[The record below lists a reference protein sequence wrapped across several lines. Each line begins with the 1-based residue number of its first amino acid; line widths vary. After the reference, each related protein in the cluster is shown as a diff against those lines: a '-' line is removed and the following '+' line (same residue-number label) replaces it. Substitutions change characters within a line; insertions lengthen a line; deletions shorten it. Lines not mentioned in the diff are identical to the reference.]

1 MQYIPQALAAN
12 SSNMVTEGKSVI
24 NSSSCNKENIGKMLN
39 VLNVASGNLCSLEK
53 SGKTGE
59 EITNANP
66 IDTNVNDKSPKF
78 TCYRLL

>member
-12 SSNMVTEGKSVI
+12 SSNMVTEGKSDI
-24 NSSSCNKENIGKMLN
+24 NSSSCNKENIGKM
-39 VLNVASGNLCSLEK
+39 LNVASGNLCSLEK

-66 IDTNVNDKSPKF
+66 IDTNVNAKSPKF